1 MHIKNNI
8 FQKEIR
14 SFENKS
20 IMHLLSDTINSINI
34 YTDGSFR
41 FSSNEIVGYAFVI
54 ESDSE
59 FFIKNGFAILGK
71 NKKKLGAL
79 YAEVLAIEKAIE
91 FAQKKNYTNI
101 CIYTDNKYIISAI
114 NGSMKYINPV
124 LNAFINKLRKFLT
137 FYENFNISIKY
148 IKGHSDVLGNELAN
162 IYAQKAR
169 KRITTALNLNKIQ
182 IQNQMFLQR
191 AS

>member
-71 NKKKLGAL
+71 NKKKL
-79 YAEVLAIEKAIE
+79 EI
-91 FAQKKNYTNI
+91 F
-101 CIYTDNKYIISAI
+101 
-114 NGSMKYINPV
+114 
-124 LNAFINKLRKFLT
+124 AFIQII
-137 FYENFNISIKY
+137 NI
-148 IKGHSDVLGNELAN
+148 LLMQLMEA
-162 IYAQKAR
+162 
-169 KRITTALNLNKIQ
+169 
-182 IQNQMFLQR
+182 
-191 AS
+191 